1 VAIAFS
7 ATAATSCTLLY
18 DTEDLSGGAPPRA
31 SIDASP
37 EDVRTFAPP
46 VDGASVLDVDAA
58 EPAGRVTEGL
68 VAFFAFDEKDGAIV
82 HDTADGGDRLELALR
97 AAPAPDGDGGALEA
111 GPSPGV
117 TWAPEYLTVSGRAIG
132 ESTAP
137 AKAIQTR
144 CAASGQLTVEAWVRP
159 LTRSQFGPARIVT
172 MSYTGAETRN
182 FTLGQS
188 GGNLVFRI
196 RTDAGY
202 KEIERV
208 GALEDKAGVL
218 VHLLV
223 TARAT
228 GEVAFYVDGVPST
241 DLVPNASFD
250 FAEYGLAI
258 ANEID
263 GFQSE
268 RRWRGDYHL
277 VAIYDRALTAAE
289 ATRNFRA
296 GADPR
301 P

>member
-1 VAIAFS
+1 MS
-7 ATAATSCTLLY
+7 ATAALSCTLLY
-18 DTEDLSGGAPPRA
+18 DTEELSGGAPPRG
-31 SIDASP
+31 SIDAAP

-46 VDGASVLDVDAA
+46 ASDAEVLDVDAS

-68 VAFFAFDEKDGAIV
+68 VAFFAFRENDGLV
-82 HDTADGGDRLELALR
+82 VRDTADGGDGLELALR
-97 AAPAPDGDGGALEA
+97 PAPAPDGDGGVLEA
-111 GPSPGV
+111 GSDPGV
-117 TWAPEYLTVSGRAIG
+117 AWAPERLTVSGRAIG

-144 CAASGQLTVEAWVRP
+144 CSASGQLTVEAWVRP
-159 LTRSQFGPARIVT
+159 LTKSQFGPARIVT

-182 FTLGQS
+182 FTLAQS

-208 GALEDKAGVL
+208 GALEAKAGVL
-218 VHLLV
+218 THLLV

-228 GEVAFYVDGVPST
+228 GEIAFYVDGVPST
-241 DLVPNASFD
+241 DFVPNASFD

-258 ANEID
+258 ANEIE
-263 GFQSE
+263 GFTSD

-277 VAIYDRALTAAE
+277 VAVYDRALTAAE
-289 ATRNFRA
+289 AARNFRA
-296 GADPR
+296 GADPQ